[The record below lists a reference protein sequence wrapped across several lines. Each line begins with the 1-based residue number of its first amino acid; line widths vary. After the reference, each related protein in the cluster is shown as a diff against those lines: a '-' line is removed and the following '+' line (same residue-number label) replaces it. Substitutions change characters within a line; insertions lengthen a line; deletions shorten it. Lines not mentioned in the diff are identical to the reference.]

1 MAEQSRWKQLLSG
14 NISLSKTLHKTFSY
28 ISTVIWEPRDGE
40 DKAFRIAMDSLLVS
54 LLNTGGVVLPAARDV
69 FRSLLED
76 RFDHND
82 IEQRLNGLSNCTPIP
97 ENEAVAEL
105 KSCDLPRQKQII
117 EFMFSLAVE
126 LGNDPGKIAFVKR
139 IAAKLDLPENETD
152 AVYERLISELNRK
165 KRIISS
171 GIGIVVAI
179 VLLLIFI
186 LAAKYLQSVIF
197 GLILACLL
205 LPVEKFFERRLSS
218 KGSLVSRVYG
228 FCGIFTRPL
237 AALAAKLQRGRRELT
252 AEEKEQR
259 ERSVL
264 ITRAVFLTSLLVF
277 VFAVAGTVFFTSLS
291 SRYVHQWKSAHV
303 AKVSDVQ
310 ANASSGDVR
319 RDVVL
324 QAFATASD
332 YVEKLRDRFGETPV
346 VRSAIAAVSK
356 LLTDENSRQEVMK
369 FLLRRTGGMFAFTAN
384 VLGAFCSL
392 LADILLTIF
401 FFLLFLCK
409 LAEFRSPEKK
419 GGWQEEYLVR
429 SVFRS
434 AWLPGAGEGTL
445 LEAQRIL
452 SEILT
457 RLKIWI
463 KGYLTLMLIDGT
475 VYTTVFWLLDVP
487 YFFILG
493 PLAGCGILLPYIGP
507 ILSCC
512 LTLLVALATGGAAA
526 SSGMLLGILAAYLIY
541 NGIIEQFILY
551 PLVIGESLGLTTL
564 ETIIV
569 VLLGAIFAGIA
580 GMLFAIPAASV
591 LKYLVP
597 QIYHC
602 FDRRKD
608 EHA

>member
-1 MAEQSRWKQLLSG
+1 MGWMNRFGIPQLKAAAESVWMRTEGDAHAELYRHFGALCRIVLAGDAPLKEQDLEAVRFVLRNRPPQEVSALIDAMHQAGDFQFAEAVEIFCLLGPSDRQGLIRVVLELAISADRQGEVHELLRELAIALGMTEDSFSDLEKQLTEAGARRRKLLRSG
-14 NISLSKTLHKTFSY
+14 AGI
-28 ISTVIWEPRDGE
+28 
-40 DKAFRIAMDSLLVS
+40 
-54 LLNTGGVVLPAARDV
+54 
-69 FRSLLED
+69 
-76 RFDHND
+76 
-82 IEQRLNGLSNCTPIP
+82 
-97 ENEAVAEL
+97 
-105 KSCDLPRQKQII
+105 
-117 EFMFSLAVE
+117 
-126 LGNDPGKIAFVKR
+126 
-139 IAAKLDLPENETD
+139 IAA
-152 AVYERLISELNRK
+152 LI
-165 KRIISS
+165 II
-171 GIGIVVAI
+171 
-179 VLLLIFI
+179 LIFI
-186 LAAKYLQSVIF
+186 LTATLLRSVIF
-197 GLILACLL
+197 GLIGAYIM

-228 FCGIFTRPL
+228 FCSIFTRPL

-324 QAFATASD
+324 QAFSTASD